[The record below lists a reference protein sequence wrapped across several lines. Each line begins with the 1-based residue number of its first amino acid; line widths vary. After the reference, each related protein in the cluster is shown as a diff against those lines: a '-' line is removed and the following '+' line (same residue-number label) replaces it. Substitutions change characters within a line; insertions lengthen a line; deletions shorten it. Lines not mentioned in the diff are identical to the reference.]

1 MEHCRKPDPRKS
13 CDFYLAYIDP

>member
-13 CDFYLAYIDP
+13 CDFYVAYIDP